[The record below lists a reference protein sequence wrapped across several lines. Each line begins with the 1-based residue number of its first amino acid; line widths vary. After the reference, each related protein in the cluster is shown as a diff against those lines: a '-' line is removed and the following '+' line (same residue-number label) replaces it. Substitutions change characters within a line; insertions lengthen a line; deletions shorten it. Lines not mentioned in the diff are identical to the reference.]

1 MWIML
6 LFTMP
11 KTAADIMDYRIF
23 DSAKKKDIGFWD
35 EVTESI
41 DEHCQKADILPMD
54 MRNLSY
60 RVSTKIIAYVLSL
73 PKEYQQKIVFITGQ

>member
-1 MWIML
+1 
-6 LFTMP
+6 MP
-11 KTAADIMDYRIF
+11 R
-23 DSAKKKDIGFWD
+23 KKDIGFWD
-35 EVTESI
+35 KVTESI